1 MPSSAETA
9 REAVI
14 RILLALE
21 RSCLDAEAALGE
33 QRWPDVEAALG
44 AQAGLTGDLA
54 AVFEAAP
61 EFAPERDQK
70 VAERVRGILSYRE
83 DQLHRL
89 QAYNAEIGARLQSIG
104 RMNNMSRSIGR
115 RNPAGRVFD
124 GQY

>member
-33 QRWPDVEAALG
+33 QRWPDVEAALV
-44 AQAGLTGDLA
+44 AQAGLTGDLG

-61 EFAPERDQK
+61 ELAPERDEK
-70 VAERVRGILSYRE
+70 IAARVRGILSYRE

-89 QAYNAEIGARLQSIG
+89 QAYHAEIGARLQSIG

-115 RNPAGRVFD
+115 RDPAGRVFD